1 MTTGALSGI
10 TVLDLSRLLPGPWCT
25 MMLADHGARV
35 IAISDPRKEATGAF
49 PDLVNRNKEHMGLN
63 LKSET
68 GKKIFLALASRADV
82 IVEGFR
88 PGVTHRLGVGYD
100 HIKAVNPGIVYCSIT
115 GYGQTG
121 PHRDTPGH
129 DINYLSMAGALDL
142 IGPKGGL
149 PTVPGFQIA
158 DIAGG
163 SLNAVSGILLALFHR
178 ERTGLGQHID
188 ISITDGTLALMHLAL
203 NLQQETGQKAT
214 RCDTLLSH
222 RYAFYNTYETADK
235 KFLTLGALEPKF
247 WTAFCRATGLERFE
261 ALQFDDAKR
270 DDIIQTVRALIRT
283 HTLTEWTHRFKD
295 LDLCLSP
302 VKTLS
307 EAMDS
312 ILFSQRNMS
321 LQTQNRHGHP
331 VKTIGVPVK
340 LSQTPGTVRTPPY
353 TFGQHTEKNLIEL
366 GYSPDDIRG
375 FKLDGIVFYG

>member
-35 IAISDPRKEATGAF
+35 IALENPRYASQGAF
-49 PDLVNRNKEHMGLN
+49 PDLINRNKEHMGLN
-63 LKSET
+63 LKSDT
-68 GKKIFLALASRADV
+68 GKKIFLELASRADV

-100 HIKAVNPGIVYCSIT
+100 HVKAVNPGIVYCSIT

-142 IGPKGGL
+142 IGSKEAPCA
-149 PTVPGFQIA
+149 PGFQIA

-163 SLNAVSGILLALFHR
+163 SLSAVSGILLALFHR
-178 ERTGLGQHID
+178 ERTGQGQHID

-203 NLQQETGQKAT
+203 NLQQETGQTAT

-222 RYAFYNTYETADK
+222 RYAFYNTYETADH
-235 KFLTLGALEPKF
+235 KFIALGALEPKF
-247 WTAFCRATGLERFE
+247 WTAFCRATGLEHFE
-261 ALQFDDAKR
+261 ALQFDDEKR
-270 DDIIQTVRALIRT
+270 HEIIQTVRDLIKS
-283 HTLTEWTHRFKD
+283 HPLSHWAHRFKD
-295 LDLCLSP
+295 LDPCWSP

-312 ILFSQRNMS
+312 KLFQEREMAVAC
-321 LQTQNRHGHP
+321 QNRHGEP
-331 VKTIGVPVK
+331 VQTIGVPVK
-340 LSQTPGTVRTPPY
+340 LSHTPGSIRTPPFS
-353 TFGQHTEKNLIEL
+353 FGQDTDKLLTEL
-366 GYSPDDIRG
+366 GYAQEEIQAL
-375 FKLDGIVFYG
+375 KAAGIT